1 MNVLCGKPFKTLPFP
16 CAVLSQCAFGSFV
29 CAILVQGLSK
39 KLAEV
44 IMKDEIWLDWNYP
57 SDHKNWYR
65 E

>member
-44 IMKDEIWLDWNYP
+44 IIKDEI
-57 SDHKNWYR
+57 
-65 E
+65 